1 MQIEDIRS
9 HLQEPFLAVFL
20 DGRNEHGSHVLPM
33 PGDRIGDLGEITGLL
48 ESQDDGVAEQIIT
61 DAEGLGFE
69 ICHCVVTVWRQDCV
83 GDGASSYWEYV
94 EIDPILTDL
103 LYGTPE
109 SQRAAFAAAE
119 AGAK

>member
-9 HLQEPFLAVFL
+9 HLQKPFLSVFL
-20 DGRNEHGSHVLPM
+20 DGRNKHGSHVLPM
-33 PGDRIGDLGEITGLL
+33 PGDRIGDLDEITSLL
-48 ESQDDGVAEQIIT
+48 ESQGDGVAEQIIS

-69 ICHCVVTVWRQDCV
+69 INHCVVTVWGHERADN
-83 GDGASSYWEYV
+83 GAPTYWEYV

-109 SQRAAFAAAE
+109 SQNGAFAAAE
-119 AGAK
+119 AGS